1 MSSPGK
7 GRRTCQARPPSRHLH
22 RVRPIYD
29 PAVSITGELQRA
41 RQLALAAKEEA
52 AKDLLLSLMAEIER
66 DERDDLALEVFAQL
80 GEIYLTR
87 TAYDGTR
94 QCLQRMTDCLAK
106 YAQSPATDTETG
118 HMIAR
123 YTLRSR
129 FLRTG
134 LAAAAGEHEEA
145 ARELAGL
152 QGDEAGDRF
161 ADLAPEQHHL
171 STLAGVLCATALCD
185 DDLHVPAAALW
196 QNIIPI
202 VDGLPDG
209 TDEADQL
216 LVAAGIAYG
225 RFCVETGRLA
235 EGDQWLHRASARAQR
250 REWQLYWARAEL
262 ETAAATWMRGDH
274 ESTERLVGSAYPVI
288 AEHSRANDV
297 ARCWMYFGLTR
308 LGVGWLK
315 EADESWGHAE
325 VQWRELGRPLFV
337 HRILLQRSWISVFRG
352 DFAGAVKQV
361 AEARQ
366 FLDSWPRSSWL
377 QYARLDDHLGSI
389 WRADALA
396 DLNFD
401 GIGDP
406 SNDWQ
411 QIQERQV
418 ASLGVTRFETG
429 SERHHSALAKLEKAA
444 DLKIPAALA
453 VDSVRYAMTDADA
466 RWRWASQVSARML
479 AGAFSVAWEWENDTL
494 LSELIEYHCARGTFA
509 NEPHGEAGGWDAP
522 ATATVPVE
530 TWDEEALAA
539 GGFVVDALTQTT
551 LGALP
556 PLQMDPGGST
566 ILARYRLLAQNRY
579 GQAVT
584 SAAPAW
590 STWP

>member
-1 MSSPGK
+1 MP
-7 GRRTCQARPPSRHLH
+7 
-22 RVRPIYD
+22 
-29 PAVSITGELQRA
+29 
-41 RQLALAAKEEA
+41 
-52 AKDLLLSLMAEIER
+52 EIEGE
-66 DERDDLALEVFAQL
+66 DRDDLALEAFAQL
-80 GEIYLTR
+80 GEIYLVR
-87 TAYDGTR
+87 TAYNGTR
-94 QCLQRMTDCLAK
+94 ECLQRMTDCLAK
-106 YAQSPATDTETG
+106 YSDTRDAAE
-118 HMIAR
+118 MVAR
-123 YTLRSR
+123 YTLRAR

-134 LAAAAGEHEEA
+134 LAAAAGDHEEA
-145 ARELAGL
+145 ARELTGL
-152 QGDEAGDRF
+152 RDDDAAHRF
-161 ADLAPEQHHL
+161 TELEPEQSHL

-185 DDLHVPAAALW
+185 DDLHVPAAELW

-202 VDGLPDG
+202 VDGLTDG

-216 LVAAGIAYG
+216 LVAAGLAYG

-235 EGDQWLHRASARAQR
+235 EGDQWLHRAGARAQR
-250 REWQLYWARAEL
+250 RGWQLYWARAEL

-297 ARCWMYFGLTR
+297 ARCWLYFGLTR
-308 LGVGWLK
+308 LGVGWLA

-325 VQWRELGRPLFV
+325 TQWRELGRPLYI

-352 DFAGAVKQV
+352 RFDDAVEQV
-361 AEARQ
+361 AEARS

-406 SNDWQ
+406 ADSWQ

-418 ASLGVTRFETG
+418 DSLGVTRFDTG
-429 SERHHSALAKLEKAA
+429 SERHRSACKKLERAA
-444 DLKIPAALA
+444 ELKIPAALA

-479 AGAFSVAWEWENDTL
+479 AGAFSVAWEWENDAL

-522 ATATVPVE
+522 ATVTVPVE
-530 TWDEEALAA
+530 TMNEEALAA
-539 GGFVVDALTQTT
+539 SGLSVDALTLTT
-551 LGALP
+551 LGPLP
-556 PLQMDPGGST
+556 ALQMDPNGSP
-566 ILARYRLLAQNRY
+566 ILARYRLLAHNRY
-579 GQAVT
+579 GQAIT
-584 SAAPAW
+584 SGGPVW

>member
-1 MSSPGK
+1 M
-7 GRRTCQARPPSRHLH
+7 
-22 RVRPIYD
+22 
-29 PAVSITGELQRA
+29 SITGDLQRA
-41 RQLALAAKEEA
+41 RELALAAKEEA
-52 AKDLLLSLMAEIER
+52 AKDLLLSLMPEIER
-66 DERDDLALEVFAQL
+66 EDRDDLALEVFAQL

-94 QCLQRMTDCLAK
+94 QCLQRMTDCLAH
-106 YAQSPATDTETG
+106 YETG
-118 HMIAR
+118 AEADHMIAR
-123 YTLRSR
+123 YTMRAR

-152 QGDEAGDRF
+152 DEDEAPRRF
-161 ADLAPEQHHL
+161 ADLAAEQRHL
-171 STLAGVLCATALCD
+171 VTLAGVLCATALCD

-196 QNIIPI
+196 QNIIP
-202 VDGLPDG
+202 VVEGLPEG
-209 TDEADQL
+209 TDETDQL
-216 LVAAGIAYG
+216 LVATGIAYG

-262 ETAAATWMRGDH
+262 ETAAATWLRGDH
-274 ESTERLVGSAYPVI
+274 ESTERLVGAAYPVI
-288 AEHSRANDV
+288 AEHSRAHDV
-297 ARCWMYFGLTR
+297 ARCWLYFGLTR
-308 LGVGWLK
+308 LGIGWLK

-325 VQWRELGRPLFV
+325 TQWRELGRPLYI
-337 HRILLQRSWISVFRG
+337 HRILMQRSWISVFRG
-352 DFAGAVKQV
+352 RFDEAVKQV
-361 AEARQ
+361 AEARE
-366 FLDSWPRSSWL
+366 FLDSWSRSSWL

-406 SNDWQ
+406 SSDDWQ
-411 QIQERQV
+411 QLQERQV
-418 ASLGVTRFETG
+418 ASLGVTRFDTG
-429 SERHHSALAKLEKAA
+429 SERHRSALAKLEKAA

-509 NEPHGEAGGWDAP
+509 NESRGEAGGWDAP
-522 ATATVPVE
+522 ATVTVPVE

-556 PLQMDPGGST
+556 PLQMEPGGSP

-584 SAAPAW
+584 SGGPVW

>member
-1 MSSPGK
+1 
-7 GRRTCQARPPSRHLH
+7 
-22 RVRPIYD
+22 
-29 PAVSITGELQRA
+29 VSISGELQRA
-41 RQLALAAKEEA
+41 RELALAAKEEA
-52 AKDLLLSLMAEIER
+52 AKELLLSLMPEIER
-66 DERDDLALEVFAQL
+66 EDRDDLALEVFAQL

-94 QCLQRMTDCLAK
+94 ECLRRMTDCLAQ
-106 YAQSPATDTETG
+106 YSDSGSEAD

-123 YTLRSR
+123 YTLRAR

-134 LAAAAGEHEEA
+134 LAAAAGDHEEA

-152 QGDEAGDRF
+152 HDDQAAYRF
-161 ADLAPEQHHL
+161 ADLQPEQRRL

-202 VDGLPDG
+202 VDRLTDG

-235 EGDQWLHRASARAQR
+235 EGDQWLHRAGARAQR
-250 REWQLYWARAEL
+250 RGWQLYWARAEL
-262 ETAAATWMRGDH
+262 EIAAATWLRGDH

-288 AEHSRANDV
+288 AEHSRAHDV
-297 ARCWMYFGLTR
+297 ARCWLYFGLTR
-308 LGVGWLK
+308 LGVGWLE

-325 VQWRELGRPLFV
+325 TQWRELGRPLYI

-352 DFAGAVKQV
+352 RFDEAVKQV
-361 AEARQ
+361 AEARE

-406 SNDWQ
+406 SNDWR
-411 QIQERQV
+411 QIQERQ
-418 ASLGVTRFETG
+418 AAALGVTRFDTG
-429 SERHHSALAKLEKAA
+429 SERHRSALAKLEKAA

-466 RWRWASQVSARML
+466 RWRWASAVSARML
-479 AGAFSVAWEWENDTL
+479 AGAFSVAWEWENDAL
-494 LSELIEYHCARGTFA
+494 LSDLIEYHCARGTFA

-522 ATATVPVE
+522 ATVTVPVVE
-530 TWDEEALAA
+530 TLTEEALAA
-539 GGFVVDALTQTT
+539 GGLAVDALTLTT
-551 LGALP
+551 LGPLP
-556 PLQMDPGGST
+556 PLQMDPGGT
-566 ILARYRLLAQNRY
+566 PILARYRLLAHNRY

-584 SAAPAW
+584 SAGPIW

>member
-1 MSSPGK
+1 MSIDG
-7 GRRTCQARPPSRHLH
+7 GLRQ
-22 RVRPIYD
+22 
-29 PAVSITGELQRA
+29 A
-41 RQLALAAKEEA
+41 RQLALAAQEEK
-52 AKDLLLSLMAEIER
+52 AKDLLLSLMPQIER
-66 DERDDLALEVFAQL
+66 DGRDDLALEVFAQL

-94 QCLQRMTDCLAK
+94 ECLQRMTDCLA
-106 YAQSPATDTETG
+106 QLPPGTETDRLR
-118 HMIAR
+118 AR
-123 YTLRSR
+123 YGLRAR

-134 LAAAAGEHEEA
+134 LAAAAGEHEDA

-152 QGDEAGDRF
+152 RDDEAGNRF
-161 ADLAPEQHHL
+161 PDLQTGQHQL
-171 STLAGVLCATALCD
+171 ANLAGVLCATALGD

-196 QNIIPI
+196 QDLIPL
-202 VDGLPDG
+202 VEGLAGDGD
-209 TDEADQL
+209 DADQL

-235 EGDQWLHRASARAQR
+235 EGEQWLQRAGARAQR
-250 REWQLYWARAEL
+250 RGWGLYWARAEL
-262 ETAAATWMRGDH
+262 ETAAAAWIRGDH

-288 AEHSRANDV
+288 AEHSRAHDV
-297 ARCWMYFGLTR
+297 ARCWLYFGLTR
-308 LGVGWLK
+308 LGFGWLK

-325 VQWRELGRPLFV
+325 TQWRELGRPLFI

-352 DFAGAVKQV
+352 RFSDAVDQV
-361 AEARQ
+361 AEARG
-366 FLDSWPRSSWL
+366 FLDGWSRSNWL

-401 GIGDP
+401 GIGNP
-406 SNDWQ
+406 SDSWQ
-411 QIQERQV
+411 ANKERQV
-418 ASLGVTRFETG
+418 ASRGVTRFDPG
-429 SERHHSALAKLEKAA
+429 SPRHRSAREKLERAA
-444 DLKIPAALA
+444 ELKIPAALA

-509 NEPHGEAGGWDAP
+509 HEPRGESGGWDAP
-522 ATATVPVE
+522 ATVTAPVE
-530 TWDEEALAA
+530 TLDEEALAA
-539 GGFVVDALTQTT
+539 GGYSVDALTLTT
-551 LGALP
+551 LGPLP
-556 PLQMDPGGST
+556 PLQMDPGGSP
-566 ILARYRLLAQNRY
+566 ILARYRQLAQNRY

-584 SAAPAW
+584 SGGPAW

>member
-1 MSSPGK
+1 MSIPGK
-7 GRRTCQARPPSRHLH
+7 GRRTCQARPPSRRYLQSL
-22 RVRPIYD
+22 RRPTYD
-29 PAVSITGELQRA
+29 PAVSITGDLQRA

-52 AKDLLLSLMAEIER
+52 AKDLVLSLMEEIER
-66 DERDDLALEVFAQL
+66 DERDDLALEAFAQL

-94 QCLQRMTDCLAK
+94 ECLRRMTNCLAK
-106 YAQSPATDTETG
+106 YPDAGAETD
-118 HMIAR
+118 HMVAR
-123 YTLRSR
+123 YTLRVR

-152 QGDEAGDRF
+152 RDDDSAQRF
-161 ADLAPEQHHL
+161 ADLAPEQRHL

-202 VDGLPDG
+202 IDGL
-209 TDEADQL
+209 TDSSDDADQL

-235 EGDQWLHRASARAQR
+235 EGDQWLHRAGARAHR
-250 REWQLYWARAEL
+250 RGWELYWARAEL
-262 ETAAATWMRGDH
+262 ETAAASWLRGDH

-288 AEHSRANDV
+288 AEHSRAHDV

-308 LGVGWLK
+308 LGIGWLK

-325 VQWRELGRPLFV
+325 TQWRELGRPLYI
-337 HRILLQRSWISVFRG
+337 HRILVQRSWISVFRG
-352 DFAGAVKQV
+352 HFAEAANQV
-361 AEARQ
+361 AEARG
-366 FLDSWPRSSWL
+366 FLDRWPRSSWL

-406 SNDWQ
+406 SDNWQ
-411 QIQERQV
+411 QIQDRQV
-418 ASLGVTRFETG
+418 ASLGVTRFDAG
-429 SERHHSALAKLEKAA
+429 SERHRSALTKLEKAA

-479 AGAFSVAWEWENDTL
+479 AGAFSVAWEWENDAL

-509 NEPHGEAGGWDAP
+509 NESHGEAGGWDAP

-556 PLQMDPGGST
+556 PLQMDPGGSP
-566 ILARYRLLAQNRY
+566 ILARYRLLAHNRY

-584 SAAPAW
+584 SDADVW

>member
-1 MSSPGK
+1 MTIRGK
-7 GRRTCQARPPSRHLH
+7 GRRTCQARPPSRRYLQSL
-22 RVRPIYD
+22 RRPTYD

-52 AKDLLLSLMAEIER
+52 AKELLLSLMAEIER
-66 DERDDLALEVFAQL
+66 DDRDDLALEAFAQL

-94 QCLQRMTDCLAK
+94 ECLRRMTDCLAQ
-106 YAQSPATDTETG
+106 YADTPDAAE
-118 HMIAR
+118 MVVR
-123 YTLRSR
+123 YTLRAR

-134 LAAAAGEHEEA
+134 LAAAAGDHEDA
-145 ARELAGL
+145 ATELAGL
-152 QGDEAGDRF
+152 HDDDAARRF
-161 ADLAPEQHHL
+161 TGLAPEQRHL

-185 DDLHVPAAALW
+185 DDLHVPAAELW
-196 QNIIPI
+196 QDIIPI
-202 VDGLPDG
+202 VEGLTDG

-235 EGDQWLHRASARAQR
+235 EGDQWLHRAGARAKR
-250 REWQLYWARAEL
+250 RGWELYRARAEL

-297 ARCWMYFGLTR
+297 ARCWLYFGLTR

-325 VQWRELGRPLFV
+325 TQWRELGRPLYI
-337 HRILLQRSWISVFRG
+337 HRILLQRSWISVFQGR
-352 DFAGAVKQV
+352 FADAVEQV
-361 AEARQ
+361 AEARG

-406 SNDWQ
+406 SDSWQ

-418 ASLGVTRFETG
+418 DSLGVTRFDTG
-429 SERHHSALAKLEKAA
+429 SERHRSALAKLEKAA
-444 DLKIPAALA
+444 ELKIPAALA

-479 AGAFSVAWEWENDTL
+479 AGAFSVAWEWENDAL

-522 ATATVPVE
+522 ATVTVPVE
-530 TWDEEALAA
+530 TMDEEALAA
-539 GGFVVDALTQTT
+539 AGLSVDALTLTT
-551 LGALP
+551 LGPLP
-556 PLQMDPGGST
+556 ALQMDPDGT
-566 ILARYRLLAQNRY
+566 PILARYRMLAQNRY

-584 SAAPAW
+584 SGGPVW

>member
-1 MSSPGK
+1 MTIRGK
-7 GRRTCQARPPSRHLH
+7 GRRTCQARPPSRRYLQSL
-22 RVRPIYD
+22 RRPTYD

-52 AKDLLLSLMAEIER
+52 AKELLLSLMAEIER
-66 DERDDLALEVFAQL
+66 DDRDDLALEAFAQL

-94 QCLQRMTDCLAK
+94 ECLRRMTDCLAQ
-106 YAQSPATDTETG
+106 YADTPDAAE
-118 HMIAR
+118 MVAR
-123 YTLRSR
+123 YTLRAR

-134 LAAAAGEHEEA
+134 LAAAAGDHEDA
-145 ARELAGL
+145 ATELAGL
-152 QGDEAGDRF
+152 HDDDAARRF
-161 ADLAPEQHHL
+161 TGLAPEQRHL

-185 DDLHVPAAALW
+185 DDLHVPAAELW
-196 QNIIPI
+196 QDIIPI
-202 VDGLPDG
+202 VEGLTDG

-235 EGDQWLHRASARAQR
+235 EGDQWLHRAGARAKR
-250 REWQLYWARAEL
+250 RGWELYWARAEL

-297 ARCWMYFGLTR
+297 ARCWLYFGLTR

-325 VQWRELGRPLFV
+325 TQWRELGRPLYI
-337 HRILLQRSWISVFRG
+337 HRILLQRSWISVFQGR
-352 DFAGAVKQV
+352 FADAVEQV
-361 AEARQ
+361 AEARG

-406 SNDWQ
+406 SDSWQ

-418 ASLGVTRFETG
+418 DSLGVTRFDTG
-429 SERHHSALAKLEKAA
+429 SERHRSALAKLEKAA
-444 DLKIPAALA
+444 ELKIPAALA

-479 AGAFSVAWEWENDTL
+479 AGAFSVAWEWENDAL

-522 ATATVPVE
+522 ATVTVPVE
-530 TWDEEALAA
+530 TMDEEALAA
-539 GGFVVDALTQTT
+539 AGLSVDALTLTT
-551 LGALP
+551 LGPLP
-556 PLQMDPGGST
+556 ALQMDPDGT
-566 ILARYRLLAQNRY
+566 PILARYRMLAQNRY

-584 SAAPAW
+584 SGGPVW

>member
-1 MSSPGK
+1 VWP
-7 GRRTCQARPPSRHLH
+7 T
-22 RVRPIYD
+22 YD
-29 PAVSITGELQRA
+29 LAVSITGELQRA
-41 RQLALAAKEEA
+41 RQLALAAQEEK
-52 AKDLLLSLMAEIER
+52 AKDLLLSLTPDIER
-66 DERDDLALEVFAQL
+66 DDRDDLALEVFAQL

-94 QCLQRMTDCLAK
+94 ECLHRMTDCLAK
-106 YAQSPATDTETG
+106 YSDAGPETH
-118 HMIAR
+118 HMVAR
-123 YTLRSR
+123 YQLRAR

-152 QGDEAGDRF
+152 RDDDAARRF
-161 ADLAPEQHHL
+161 ADLAPEQRHL
-171 STLAGVLCATALCD
+171 ETLAGVLCATTLCD
-185 DDLHVPAAALW
+185 DDLHVPAAELW

-202 VDGLPDG
+202 VDGLSAG

-216 LVAAGIAYG
+216 LVAAGLAYG
-225 RFCVETGRLA
+225 RFCVETGRLD
-235 EGDQWLHRASARAQR
+235 EGEQWLRRAGARAQR
-250 REWQLYWARAEL
+250 REWGLYWARAEL
-262 ETAAATWMRGDH
+262 ETAAAMWLRGDH

-288 AEHSRANDV
+288 AEHSRAHDV
-297 ARCWMYFGLTR
+297 ARCWLYFGLTR
-308 LGVGWLK
+308 LGFGWLK

-325 VQWRELGRPLFV
+325 TQWRELGRPLFV
-337 HRILLQRSWISVFRG
+337 HRILVQRSWISVFRG
-352 DFAGAVKQV
+352 RFAEAREQV
-361 AEARQ
+361 AEART

-401 GIGDP
+401 GIGEP
-406 SNDWQ
+406 SDSWQ
-411 QIQERQV
+411 ANKERQV
-418 ASLGVTRFETG
+418 ASQGVTRFDTG
-429 SERHHSALAKLEKAA
+429 SESHRRALAKLEKAA
-444 DLKIPAALA
+444 ELKIPAALA

-494 LSELIEYHCARGTFA
+494 LSELIEYHCARGAFA
-509 NEPHGEAGGWDAP
+509 NQPRGEAGGWDSP
-522 ATATVPVE
+522 ATVTVPVE
-530 TWDEEALAA
+530 TLDEEALAA
-539 GGFVVDALTQTT
+539 GGYSVDALTQTT

-556 PLQMDPGGST
+556 PLQMDPDGSP
-566 ILARYRLLAQNRY
+566 ILARYRLLAHNRY

-584 SAAPAW
+584 SSGPVW

>member
-1 MSSPGK
+1 MS
-7 GRRTCQARPPSRHLH
+7 L
-22 RVRPIYD
+22 
-29 PAVSITGELQRA
+29 TGELQRA
-41 RQLALAAKEEA
+41 RALALAAKEEA
-52 AKDLLLSLMAEIER
+52 AKELLLSLMPEIER
-66 DERDDLALEVFAQL
+66 ENRDDLALEAFAQL

-87 TAYDGTR
+87 TAYDGA
-94 QCLQRMTDCLAK
+94 QECLRRMMDCLAGF
-106 YAQSPATDTETG
+106 SGIGTG
-118 HMIAR
+118 LRPDHTIAR
-123 YTLRSR
+123 YTLRAR

-145 ARELAGL
+145 AKELAGL
-152 QGDEAGDRF
+152 RDDEAGHRF
-161 ADLAPEQHHL
+161 ADLEPEQRHL
-171 STLAGVLCATALCD
+171 AALAGVLCATALCD

-196 QNIIPI
+196 QNIIP
-202 VDGLPDG
+202 VVEGLTDGAG
-209 TDEADQL
+209 ENDQL

-235 EGDQWLHRASARAQR
+235 EGDQWLHRAGARAQR
-250 REWQLYWARAEL
+250 RGWQLYWARAEL
-262 ETAAATWMRGDH
+262 ETAAATWMRGDQ

-297 ARCWMYFGLTR
+297 ARCWLYFGLTR
-308 LGVGWLK
+308 LGIGWLK

-325 VQWRELGRPLFV
+325 VQWRELGRPLYV
-337 HRILLQRSWISVFRG
+337 HRILMQRSWISVFRG
-352 DFAGAVKQV
+352 RFDEAVKQV
-361 AEARQ
+361 AEARE
-366 FLDSWPRSSWL
+366 FLDNWPRSSWL

-406 SNDWQ
+406 SSDDWQ
-411 QIQERQV
+411 QLQDRQV
-418 ASLGVTRFETG
+418 NSLGVTRFDTG
-429 SERHHSALAKLEKAA
+429 SERHRSALAKLEKAA

-479 AGAFSVAWEWENDTL
+479 AGAFSVAWEWENDAL
-494 LSELIEYHCARGTFA
+494 LAELIEYHCARGTFA
-509 NEPHGEAGGWDAP
+509 SEPHGETGGWEAP

-530 TWDEEALAA
+530 TFDDEALAA
-539 GGFVVDALTQTT
+539 GGLAVDALTLTT

-556 PLQMDPGGST
+556 PLQMDPDGT
-566 ILARYRLLAQNRY
+566 PILARYRLLAHNRY

-584 SAAPAW
+584 SGGPVW

>member
-1 MSSPGK
+1 MTIPGK
-7 GRRTCQARPPSRHLH
+7 GRRTCQARPPSRRYLQSLA
-22 RVRPIYD
+22 PPTYD

-52 AKDLLLSLMAEIER
+52 AKELLLSLMPEIER
-66 DERDDLALEVFAQL
+66 EDRDDLALEVFAQL

-87 TAYDGTR
+87 TAYDGTHE
-94 QCLQRMTDCLAK
+94 CLRRMTDCLAQ
-106 YAQSPATDTETG
+106 YADTPDADE
-118 HMIAR
+118 IVAR
-123 YTLRSR
+123 YTLRAR

-134 LAAAAGEHEEA
+134 LAAAAGDHEDA
-145 ARELAGL
+145 ATELAGL
-152 QGDEAGDRF
+152 RDDDAAHRF
-161 ADLAPEQHHL
+161 ADLASEQHHL

-185 DDLHVPAAALW
+185 DDLHVPAAELW

-202 VDGLPDG
+202 VEGLTDG
-209 TDEADQL
+209 TDDADQL

-235 EGDQWLHRASARAQR
+235 EGDLWLHRAGARAKR
-250 REWQLYWARAEL
+250 RGWELYWARAEL

-325 VQWRELGRPLFV
+325 TQWRELGRPLYI
-337 HRILLQRSWISVFRG
+337 HRILLQRSWISVFQGR
-352 DFAGAVKQV
+352 FADAVEQV
-361 AEARQ
+361 AEARS

-406 SNDWQ
+406 SDSWQ

-418 ASLGVTRFETG
+418 DSLGVTRFDTG
-429 SERHHSALAKLEKAA
+429 SERHRSALAKLEKAA
-444 DLKIPAALA
+444 ELKIPAALA

-479 AGAFSVAWEWENDTL
+479 AGAFSVAWEWENDAL

-522 ATATVPVE
+522 ATVTVPVE
-530 TWDEEALAA
+530 TMDEEALAA
-539 GGFVVDALTQTT
+539 AGLSIDALTLTT
-551 LGALP
+551 LGPLP
-556 PLQMDPGGST
+556 ALQMDPDGT
-566 ILARYRLLAQNRY
+566 PILARYRMLAQNRY
-579 GQAVT
+579 GQAIT
-584 SAAPAW
+584 SGGPVW

>member
-1 MSSPGK
+1 
-7 GRRTCQARPPSRHLH
+7 
-22 RVRPIYD
+22 
-29 PAVSITGELQRA
+29 VSITGELQRA

-52 AKDLLLSLMAEIER
+52 AKELLLSLMPEIER
-66 DERDDLALEVFAQL
+66 EDRDDLALEAFAQL

-87 TAYDGTR
+87 TAYDGARECVT
-94 QCLQRMTDCLAK
+94 RMTDCLARH
-106 YAQSPATDTETG
+106 SDTRDDAEID

-123 YTLRSR
+123 YTLRAR

-134 LAAAAGEHEEA
+134 LAAAAGDHEEA

-152 QGDEAGDRF
+152 HDDDAARRF
-161 ADLAPEQHHL
+161 ASLEPEQRHL

-202 VDGLPDG
+202 VDGLTDG
-209 TDEADQL
+209 SDEADQL
-216 LVAAGIAYG
+216 LVAAGLAYG

-235 EGDQWLHRASARAQR
+235 EGDQWLHRAGARAQR
-250 REWQLYWARAEL
+250 RGWELYWARAEL

-288 AEHSRANDV
+288 AEHSRAHDV
-297 ARCWMYFGLTR
+297 ARCWLYFGLTR

-325 VQWRELGRPLFV
+325 TQWRELGRPLYI
-337 HRILLQRSWISVFRG
+337 HRILMQRSWISVFHGR
-352 DFAGAVKQV
+352 FADAVEQV
-361 AEARQ
+361 AEARG

-406 SNDWQ
+406 SDSWQ

-418 ASLGVTRFETG
+418 DSLGVTRFDTG
-429 SERHHSALAKLEKAA
+429 SERHRSALAKLEKAA
-444 DLKIPAALA
+444 ELKIPAALA

-479 AGAFSVAWEWENDTL
+479 AGAFSVAWEWENDAL

-509 NEPHGEAGGWDAP
+509 NEPHGQAGGWDAP
-522 ATATVPVE
+522 ATVTVPVE
-530 TWDEEALAA
+530 TMDEEALAA
-539 GGFVVDALTQTT
+539 GGLSVDALTLTT
-551 LGALP
+551 LGPLP
-556 PLQMDPGGST
+556 ALQMDPDGSP

-579 GQAVT
+579 GQAIT
-584 SAAPAW
+584 SGGPVW